1 MTLAIIIARL
11 TSSRLPKKQLK
22 LINDLPLIYHVID
35 RLNCVKEIDK
45 TILATGPKSE
55 NDELANY
62 VSELGVETYY
72 DNDVNDVT
80 GRIAKAGQFYGAD
93 IVVTIS
99 GDCPLIDPAIITE
112 GIDLLHKSEAEHIYV
127 DHTKFECL
135 HEGIGFHTL
144 QTWIKLDELSLTWH
158 HKEHP
163 GSVLNEQKDFFKG
176 VEVIPHKDFQR
187 YDFRMSVD
195 TRSDLFFMN
204 EIYKRLS
211 KENEIIDL
219 HKVVKLIDEKPWLKI
234 INSHVHQ
241 KAVTEKSN
249 TFLFITH
256 ASKGIGMGHLSRSL
270 ALATELQESSGMK
283 TIFYINNDPIIC
295 KILDEQGFNYHSANQ
310 FGDKSEIDH
319 LIDQYGIN
327 GIVLDLKKDV
337 LHKYF
342 NFIQN
347 GDVPSVLIDNYP
359 EGPFKD
365 LLAII
370 PAVQVNDQ
378 KLPENIYK
386 GKEFLILKR
395 EIQYWRENKDFTSPN
410 GILIMSGGS
419 NVPEDYLLKALMNID
434 DNISI
439 TFIIGPYAE
448 IASFNE
454 SLKRMGVVN
463 FNIIQNPVNL
473 FQELKKSKLVI
484 LPFGVSTYECLALGI
499 PAYVY
504 NIINLQD
511 EKIVE
516 FLESNNLLFNGL
528 HANPDSDVMAKQI
541 NNIYHNYSDLENI
554 SNNTLKYID
563 GLGVYHATEII
574 NQNSYCY
581 VY

>member
-1 MTLAIIIARL
+1 
-11 TSSRLPKKQLK
+11 LPKKQLR
-22 LINDLPLIYHVID
+22 LINNLPLIYHVID
-35 RLNCVKEIDK
+35 RLNCVETIDE
-45 TILATGPKSE
+45 TILATGPEEE
-55 NDELANY
+55 NGELANY
-62 VSELGVETYY
+62 VTELGIKTFH
-72 DNDVNDVT
+72 DADVDDVT
-80 GRIAKAGQFYGAD
+80 GRIARAGKYYGAE
-93 IVVTIS
+93 ILVTIS
-99 GDCPLIDPAIITE
+99 GDCPLIDPKFIDD
-112 GIDLLHKSEAEHIYV
+112 GIVLLKESIADYVYV
-127 DHTKFECL
+127 DRSKYECL
-135 HEGIGFHTL
+135 HEGIGFYTL
-144 QTWIKLDELSLTWH
+144 NAWENLNKLSSTWY

-163 GSVLNEQKDFFKG
+163 GSVLKEKKNLFKG
-176 VEVIPHKDFQR
+176 IEIIPHKDFQR
-187 YDFRMSVD
+187 HDFRMSVD
-195 TRSDLFFMN
+195 TRSDLFFIDQIHK
-204 EIYKRLS
+204 ELA

-342 NFIQN
+342 NFIQK

-473 FQELKKSKLVI
+473 FQELKKSKLVV
-484 LPFGVSTYECLALGI
+484 LTFGVSTYECLALGI

-528 HANPDSDVMAKQI
+528 HANPDSDVMGEQI

-563 GLGVYHATEII
+563 GLGVYHATDII
-574 NQNSYCY
+574 YQNSYFY
-581 VY
+581 AY